1 MTNEKNK
8 PAPGKKVGC
17 KNKSTQKVS
26 PQVKTG
32 ITVFKKEVMD
42 ITCTN
47 AENYAIRRLIYF
59 MSFESCLESGQFIS
73 WNMSNTWIHLLFM
86 TVGTHDISYMTSN
99 ARWSECNLLC
109 NADTSGLIECYIW
122 HVGIILMICRK
133 KKHINEAKIPMS
145 YTKIP
150 ICLHKFSIQI
160 EIIMHA

>member
-1 MTNEKNK
+1 M
-8 PAPGKKVGC
+8 
-17 KNKSTQKVS
+17 
-26 PQVKTG
+26 TG
-32 ITVFKKEVMD
+32 ITVFKNEVMD

-47 AENYAIRRLIYF
+47 AENYAIPRLIYF

-145 YTKIP
+145 YTEIP
-150 ICLHKFSIQI
+150 ICLHKILHPNWNHYAC
-160 EIIMHA
+160 IINTHSELGYNANELITQSVN